1 MKYLLS
7 LIFVLSAAAT
17 FSQTPCENGY
27 AGVYPCQNV
36 DLLYHV
42 TPESI
47 GGATTNEVWG
57 WTDPLDGKEYVLLGT
72 STGVSFYDIEI
83 PTAPVYLGRLPTHTF
98 NSIWRTLRT
107 YNNYVFVGSEASGHG
122 LQVFDLTRLRDVANP
137 PETFTEDAYYGG
149 FGKCHTLVISEE
161 TGYLYACGTNTYS
174 GGLHIVNIQDPLAPV
189 IAGGYDLNGY
199 THEAQVMVYNGPDAD
214 YTGHTIAF
222 CYNGSNSQPLTIVD
236 VTDPTD
242 ATTISTTAYPQQHY
256 CHQGWLTEDG
266 GYMLMDDEIDETSE
280 GYTQTRTL
288 IWDMHDLD
296 NPLFMGSHNGT
307 TEAIDHNQIIIGN
320 LAYQSNYTAGL
331 QIMDVSEI
339 SDTILKQVAGFD
351 HYYVNNATSY
361 DGQWMS
367 YPFFESG
374 VVPCTDI
381 GNGLFL
387 VQPNFIHLA
396 HSPSVCSND
405 EIEIA
410 VALEYGFVG
419 PYAVNVNGLPGGV
432 IATISDTNIEAPD
445 TIIVTLSGLDAIMG
459 NLNFEIEVTGEFY
472 SYSRT
477 TSVEIETALE
487 RYTDADGDGF
497 GNSDLVNLACAEIAG
512 TSLIG
517 GDCNDSDA
525 TVYPGAPG
533 TSDNVDNNCNELI
546 DPSEINSCADLD
558 GDMIITINDLFIFNG
573 DSGCVGE
580 DCVADINNDG
590 LVSVLDLLILIAD
603 FGEVCD

>member
-1 MKYLLS
+1 
-7 LIFVLSAAAT
+7 
-17 FSQTPCENGY
+17 
-27 AGVYPCQNV
+27 
-36 DLLYHV
+36 
-42 TPESI
+42 
-47 GGATTNEVWG
+47 
-57 WTDPLDGKEYVLLGT
+57 
-72 STGVSFYDIEI
+72 
-83 PTAPVYLGRLPTHTF
+83 
-98 NSIWRTLRT
+98 
-107 YNNYVFVGSEASGHG
+107 
-122 LQVFDLTRLRDVANP
+122 
-137 PETFTEDAYYGG
+137 
-149 FGKCHTLVISEE
+149 
-161 TGYLYACGTNTYS
+161 
-174 GGLHIVNIQDPLAPV
+174 
-189 IAGGYDLNGY
+189 
-199 THEAQVMVYNGPDAD
+199 
-214 YTGHTIAF
+214 
-222 CYNGSNSQPLTIVD
+222 
-236 VTDPTD
+236 
-242 ATTISTTAYPQQHY
+242 
-256 CHQGWLTEDG
+256 
-266 GYMLMDDEIDETSE
+266 MLMDDEIDETSE

-307 TEAIDHNQIIIGN
+307 TEAIDHNQFIIGN

-339 SDTILKQVAGFD
+339 ADTLLKQVAGFD

-374 VVPCTDI
+374 IIPCTDI

-396 HSPSVCSND
+396 YAPSVCSNAD
-405 EIEIA
+405 IEIA

-445 TIIVTLSGLDAIMG
+445 TIIVTLSGLDALMG
-459 NLNFEIEVTGEFY
+459 NLNFVIEVTGEFY
-472 SYSRT
+472 SYSRSA
-477 TSVEIETALE
+477 SVEIETALQ
-487 RYTDADGDGF
+487 RYTDSDGDGF
-497 GNSDLVNLACAEIAG
+497 GNSDLVNLACAEIPG

-533 TSDNVDNNCNELI
+533 TSDDVDNNCNELI
-546 DPSEINSCADLD
+546 DPTEINSCADLD

-580 DCVADINNDG
+580 ECVADINNDG

>member
-1 MKYLLS
+1 MKQLLS
-7 LIFVLSAAAT
+7 LILVLRAFAT

-36 DLLYHV
+36 DLLYHIP
-42 TPESI
+42 PESI

-72 STGVSFYDIEI
+72 STGVSFYDIQI

-266 GYMLMDDEIDETSE
+266 
-280 GYTQTRTL
+280 
-288 IWDMHDLD
+288 
-296 NPLFMGSHNGT
+296 
-307 TEAIDHNQIIIGN
+307 
-320 LAYQSNYTAGL
+320 
-331 QIMDVSEI
+331 
-339 SDTILKQVAGFD
+339 
-351 HYYVNNATSY
+351 
-361 DGQWMS
+361 
-367 YPFFESG
+367 
-374 VVPCTDI
+374 
-381 GNGLFL
+381 
-387 VQPNFIHLA
+387 
-396 HSPSVCSND
+396 
-405 EIEIA
+405 
-410 VALEYGFVG
+410 
-419 PYAVNVNGLPGGV
+419 
-432 IATISDTNIEAPD
+432 
-445 TIIVTLSGLDAIMG
+445 
-459 NLNFEIEVTGEFY
+459 
-472 SYSRT
+472 
-477 TSVEIETALE
+477 
-487 RYTDADGDGF
+487 
-497 GNSDLVNLACAEIAG
+497 
-512 TSLIG
+512 
-517 GDCNDSDA
+517 
-525 TVYPGAPG
+525 
-533 TSDNVDNNCNELI
+533 
-546 DPSEINSCADLD
+546 
-558 GDMIITINDLFIFNG
+558 
-573 DSGCVGE
+573 
-580 DCVADINNDG
+580 
-590 LVSVLDLLILIAD
+590 
-603 FGEVCD
+603 